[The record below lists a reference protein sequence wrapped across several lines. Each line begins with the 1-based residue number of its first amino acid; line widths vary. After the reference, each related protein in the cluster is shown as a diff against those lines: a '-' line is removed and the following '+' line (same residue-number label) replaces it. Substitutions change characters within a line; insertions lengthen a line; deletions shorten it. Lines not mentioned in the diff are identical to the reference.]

1 MKTPLRSAF
10 LFSVITSLIACG
22 GSGSDGTGKQLSI
35 ESLSENLPAANV
47 SLDTSTPAGLWIGN
61 FSHTNSIDN
70 DSTTLSSTENGRSL
84 FFITPFG
91 SGSRFDI
98 SQCSS
103 TDSIFGNT
111 VFTLTDN
118 TLIYQDE
125 DNWTEDSE
133 EMTYIINLQYSMG
146 SNLSAEMEGHEEDY
160 FNGGT
165 SINSYRMVA
174 VKISNAT
181 TLTEAASEFDINY
194 LASGSSTTT
203 FSDVSDTMQCVSSS
217 REKIR
222 GSANEDNY
230 SGVITHIN
238 VETEDDDIQFS
249 EFDLKGID
257 TEGGFFRFYDSGEI
271 RNVGCGSDDCET
283 LTNISVDI
291 TEETDEQLAFTA
303 TGSGDSDLPDVS
315 VSFSISA
322 K

>member
-1 MKTPLRSAF
+1 MKTPLRSIF
-10 LFSVITSLIACG
+10 LLSVITSLIACG
-22 GSGSDGTGKQLSI
+22 GSGSDGTGKQLSV

-47 SLDTSTPAGLWIGN
+47 SLDTSTPAGLWVGN

-70 DSTTLSSTENGRSL
+70 DSTTISSTENGRSL

-91 SGSRFDI
+91 SGSQFDI

-133 EMTYIINLQYSMG
+133 EVTYIINLQYSME
-146 SNLSAEMEGHEEDY
+146 SNLSTVMEGHEQDY
-160 FNGGT
+160 YNGT
-165 SINSYRMVA
+165 HISSFRIVA
-174 VKISNAT
+174 VKISDAT
-181 TLTEAASEFDINY
+181 TLTAAASEYDINY

-203 FSDVSDTMQCVSSS
+203 FSDVSNTLKCVSIS
-217 REKIR
+217 REKIS
-222 GSANEDNY
+222 GTIDGDDF
-230 SGVITHIN
+230 SGVITNISI
-238 VETEDDDIQFS
+238 ETEDDDTEFS
-249 EFDLKGID
+249 EFDLRGID
-257 TEGGFFRFYDSGEI
+257 TEGGFFRFYESGEI
-271 RNVGCGSDDCET
+271 RNVGCGSGLCET